1 MKSRCIFAS
10 TNNTK
15 TNNMNATIKIY
26 DADIK
31 SVAYGIK
38 RITVE
43 LEYKGKYEKFDA
55 LSNNLEAIEAAKEVG
70 QTDWDQRNADLFE
83 IIEDKIDSAIE
94 SWVEECDLMENTSD
108 TQNEY

>member
-1 MKSRCIFAS
+1 
-10 TNNTK
+10 
-15 TNNMNATIKIY
+15 MNAEIKIY

-43 LEYKGKYEKFDA
+43 LEYKGKYDTFSA
-55 LSNNLEAIEAAKEVG
+55 ISNNLEAIEAAHEVG

-83 IIEDKIDSAIE
+83 IIEGKIDSEIE
-94 SWVEECDLMENTSD
+94 SWVEECDREAARDLMENIRD
-108 TQNEY
+108 AQNEYYPEDRD